1 MMGLISTPSTR
12 SAPNTS
18 AEARSRPPPGPITRA
33 VNPGAGDWGLGTLDL
48 GTGDSGTGD
57 SGTWG
62 LGDRGPGTWGLG
74 TWELEIGDWGITA
87 IAEKTGGWTVAAG
100 LSFPVPSPESPV
112 RSLCATT

>member
-1 MMGLISTPSTR
+1 MPPENSRNRSRITSSAMIGLISTPSTR

-48 GTGDSGTGD
+48 GIGD

-62 LGDRGPGTWGLG
+62 FGDRGPVTWG
-74 TWELEIGDWGITA
+74 LEIGDWRLTA
-87 IAEKTGGWTVAAG
+87 IAEKTGGWTLAAG
-100 LSFPVPSPESPV
+100 LSFLVP
-112 RSLCATT
+112 SLCATT